1 MSNIRIVIDI
11 NIIVSALLFPNSKP
25 DLALQKSLDIG
36 DILISYS
43 VWTELENVIVRPKFD
58 RYISLEKRQK
68 FLREFYQTVTIITN
82 ISETIT
88 DCRDPKDNKYLELA
102 FIGKAKY
109 LITGDND
116 LLVLNPFRG
125 IEIIKPEEFLVNVN

>member
-68 FLREFYQTVTIITN
+68 FLREFYQTVTIISN

-102 FIGKAKY
+102 FTGKAKY

-125 IEIIKPEEFLVNVN
+125 IKIIKPEEFLVNVN